1 MLGEV
6 IKWII
11 YVLLVVLLS
20 YNIYLSVEMTKFK
33 RRSLVRSV
41 EELSQM
47 ETQMIAE
54 LSKTKRKW
62 SLLEQTLFLIAIFM
76 AFKGKQIEVAFFI
89 DLYTVASIATNKLT
103 YQIFRILA
111 LKD

>member
-47 ETQMIAE
+47 ETQMITE
-54 LSKTKRKW
+54 LRTD
-62 SLLEQTLFLIAIFM
+62 FIF
-76 AFKGKQIEVAFFI
+76 
-89 DLYTVASIATNKLT
+89 DSHLYGV
-103 YQIFRILA
+103 
-111 LKD
+111 